1 MVRVQVVLTILFM
14 EMLFIKAVHWNHK
27 PEVRTLFG
35 GGQRRADRIH
45 DAERRESEMNSLR
58 NVSV

>member
-1 MVRVQVVLTILFM
+1 MLNILFM
-14 EMLFIKAVHWNHK
+14 EMLFIKAVRWNHK